1 MKKVYIT
8 LLLVLGS
15 LTTQAQDLVWH
26 TDVNKAVDISAKTKK
41 PLLLFFTGSDWCG
54 WCIKLQKEVMKTP
67 EFAHVN
73 QIHKYKSY
81 KKNKIPIL
89 VA

>member
-1 MKKVYIT
+1 MVK
-8 LLLVLGS
+8 
-15 LTTQAQDLVWH
+15 QAIEIYNNQRRH
-26 TDVNKAVDISAKTKK
+26 CS
-41 PLLLFFTGSDWCG
+41 G
-54 WCIKLQKEVMKTP
+54 MKTP

>member
-1 MKKVYIT
+1 VK
-8 LLLVLGS
+8 LWNS
-15 LTTQAQDLVWH
+15 LNKTIPDLKTAQKMVKQAIEIYNNERRHSSL
-26 TDVNKAVDISAKTKK
+26 
-41 PLLLFFTGSDWCG
+41 
-54 WCIKLQKEVMKTP
+54 EMKTP

-81 KKNKIPIL
+81 KKNKIAIS